1 MKIDLKN
8 YPANTLENK
17 ALIECIQRAWDTL
30 GEINQYPVYGFSK
43 RDNINPL
50 DIVVVM
56 PTPFQYDLDVFIGY
70 VVQIRKNAG
79 SFGSD
84 KILFRTSNGNLMT
97 WENQSFLIL
106 PPSEVLLIK
115 DIFQELIND
124 EKEYIKEDGTY
135 TIEGKDP
142 KKGFIVS

>member
-1 MKIDLKN
+1 MKINLKN

-17 ALIECIQRAWDTL
+17 TLIECIQRAWDTL
-30 GEINQYPVYGFSK
+30 GEFNQYPVYGFSN

-50 DIVVVM
+50 DLVVVM
-56 PTPFQYDLDVFIGY
+56 PTPFQSDLDVFIGY
-70 VVQIRKNAG
+70 VVQIRKNTGA
-79 SFGSD
+79 FGSD

-115 DIFQELIND
+115 DIFQELIDD
-124 EKEYIKEDGTY
+124 EKEYIEEDGTY
-135 TIEGKDP
+135 TIAGNDP
-142 KKGFIVS
+142 KKGFIIS